1 MDIGPPGGSAGVDPI
16 TAVGLISITAEVG
29 PVSIIFG
36 VSKGILLVLNRR
48 RPDFGFHAVKSF

>member
-1 MDIGPPGGSAGVDPI
+1 MDIGPPGGAGVDRI
-16 TAVGLISITAEVG
+16 TAVGLISPRAEVG

-36 VSKGILLVLNRR
+36 VSKGVLLALNRR